1 LTEVEETE
9 EHHVSAQS
17 FSLYVN
23 LSEVDRPSFR

>member
-9 EHHVSAQS
+9 EHVLTQP

-23 LSEVDRPSFR
+23 LSEVDRPSFC